1 MRSRL
6 PRLNGMSAEVARIG
20 GQAALDTGAL
30 KPRRLTHSDQRN
42 ALTWWGAPLT
52 TYTDSKQPK
61 TRRRAYLY
69 GKSPTQILLPNR
81 SRRNVGRLGPHR

>member
-20 GQAALDTGAL
+20 GQAALDTGAP

-42 ALTWWGAPLT
+42 ALTGGA
-52 TYTDSKQPK
+52 
-61 TRRRAYLY
+61 
-69 GKSPTQILLPNR
+69 
-81 SRRNVGRLGPHR
+81 HH